1 MTSKHTQTEPYSTTR
16 VIHTTI
22 DGHSHFCYIVTQGEE
37 GGRKVYDLQCGK
49 WAYAEQ
55 VKIQKNED

>member
-1 MTSKHTQTEPYSTTR
+1 MTS

-22 DGHSHFCYIVTQGEE
+22 DGHKHFCDIVTQCEE
-37 GGRKVYDLQCGK
+37 GGRKGYDLQCGK